1 MMLVVIP
8 LALFGIVT
16 PCILIRLDSL
26 DAKKMSEDSGF
37 GVEDDTLKRF
47 EISRRKSS
55 KVEVMLNEKE
65 ISKYVN

>member
-16 PCILIRLDSL
+16 PCILIRLDRL